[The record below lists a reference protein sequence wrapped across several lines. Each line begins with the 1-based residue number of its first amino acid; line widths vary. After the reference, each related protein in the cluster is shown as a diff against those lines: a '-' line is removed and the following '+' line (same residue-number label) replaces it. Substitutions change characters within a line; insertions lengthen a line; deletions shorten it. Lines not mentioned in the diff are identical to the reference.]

1 MKKKTIIMIICG
13 SFFFSQR
20 DGTIEMNTITLFNTE
35 KTLFK
40 LGIPWNETTTG
51 KYHILEHH
59 NYKMNENSR

>member
-1 MKKKTIIMIICG
+1 MWL
-13 SFFFSQR
+13 FFFSQR

-51 KYHILEHH
+51 KYQILEHH
-59 NYKMNENSR
+59 NYKITTLAKLKLMQQSS